1 MLSSHTYLVTGASRG
16 IGKGFVTALL
26 QRPSTRVIA
35 SVRDLLADSSKALR
49 CLDRGENST
58 LILIKIDSSIDED
71 PATAIELLQKEH
83 NISTIDTIIAN
94 AGISHTSAPI
104 RDISSTTALDHVKI
118 NSIAPLLLF
127 SAAAPLLMN
136 SKKPMF
142 VAVSSVIGSIS
153 MQDSL
158 AKSFPPSIS
167 TSPYGASKAMLNW
180 YVKRL
185 GIEEAWVTALVLNP
199 GLVETDMSAEL
210 AKNIG
215 VPDIKSMGAITVKES
230 VAGMVRIIDHATK
243 DVSGGFKNFDGVDL
257 SW

>member
-1 MLSSHTYLVTGASRG
+1 MLYSHTYLVTGASRG

-35 SVRDLLADSSKALR
+35 SVRDPLADSSKALR
-49 CLDRGENST
+49 SLVRGENST
-58 LILIKIDSSIDED
+58 LILIKLDSSIDDD
-71 PATAIELLQKEH
+71 PVTAIELLQKEH

-94 AGISHTSAPI
+94 AGISHTSTPI
-104 RDISSTTALDHVKI
+104 RDISSTAALDHVKI

-127 SAAAPLLMN
+127 SAAVPLLVN

-158 AKSFPPSIS
+158 AKLFPPSVS
-167 TSPYGASKAMLNW
+167 SSPYGASKAMLNW
-180 YVKRL
+180 FVKRL
-185 GIEEAWVTALVLNP
+185 SIEEPWVTALVLNP

-210 AKNIG
+210 AKKIG
-215 VPDIKSMGAITVKES
+215 VPDIKCMGAIAVEES
-230 VAGMVRIIDHATK
+230 VTGMVHIIDNATK